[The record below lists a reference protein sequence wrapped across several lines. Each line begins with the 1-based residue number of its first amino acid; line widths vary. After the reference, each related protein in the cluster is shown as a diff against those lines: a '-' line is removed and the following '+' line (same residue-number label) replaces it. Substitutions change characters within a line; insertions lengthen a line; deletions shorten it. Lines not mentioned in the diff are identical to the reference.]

1 MQVLISFPKRA
12 TNLEYYYIIRMF
24 LSLDQRAYII
34 QEQVEDFQVRNFEFF
49 REIDM
54 VCSQI
59 FIIFV

>member
-1 MQVLISFPKRA
+1 MQALISFPKKA
-12 TNLEYYYIIRMF
+12 TNLEYCYIIPMF

>member
-1 MQVLISFPKRA
+1 MQALISFPKKA
-12 TNLEYYYIIRMF
+12 TNLVSYYIIPMF
-24 LSLDQRAYII
+24 LSLDPRAYII